1 MSQLSILSRILV
13 CTWIM
18 TQRLPTRVLKLFIV
32 KEEIVSQLSYF
43 PFFGRPRSSNDDL
56 ISSIYIY
63 IYIRT
68 SPGTRDISIVAS
80 SACRGNNSAP
90 THYTGPRVVVDG
102 KPGQNTRSPL
112 LFLPI
117 SSLVVPSIILVST
130 GTDEGE
136 SAGIQLSRQNRR
148 GWAALLPV
156 LIRIDDR
163 LAG

>member
-18 TQRLPTRVLKLFIV
+18 IQRLPTRVLKLFIV

-90 THYTGPRVVVDG
+90 THYTSPRVVVDWTENRARI
-102 KPGQNTRSPL
+102 PDL
-112 LFLPI
+112 LSFSFQSRP
-117 SSLVVPSIILVST
+117 SLFPPSFSFRRVPTKGNRQVFNYPDKI
-130 GTDEGE
+130 GE
-136 SAGIQLSRQNRR
+136 DGPRFC
-148 GWAALLPV
+148 PF
-156 LIRIDDR
+156 
-163 LAG
+163 

>member
-1 MSQLSILSRILV
+1 MNILINL
-13 CTWIM
+13 WIM

-90 THYTGPRVVVDG
+90 THYTGPRVVVDWTENRARI
-102 KPGQNTRSPL
+102 PDL
-112 LFLPI
+112 LSFSFQSRP
-117 SSLVVPSIILVST
+117 SLFPPSFST